1 MAISRD
7 LLLIGGGR
15 ITTALL
21 GLVSIRV
28 ATNLLSPEQYGA
40 LSLLVA
46 IQLLCGMFLI
56 NPVEQHIYRHAHAW
70 WDEGTLLARL
80 FSYKIYTGAISFIGA
95 VLVIVVT
102 HPQSFQA
109 AMLVSLIMLCMVVAV
124 TWNGIT
130 VPMLNM
136 LGYRAESIYW
146 AVLSTFLSVLFSVL
160 FVYWQHDAIAWFA
173 GQAVGMAC
181 GALGAWISIQRKGA
195 RANHP
200 TERLV
205 LLSKE
210 TIISYCIPLALA
222 TGLMWLQLSGY
233 RFAVEHFWGLSSL
246 GYIAVGF
253 VLTSQ
258 IWGLLEYLATQ
269 LLYPAFYRQIT
280 GASTVQNEAA
290 FSDLLNI
297 LGPMSLVLVGVSIL
311 AAPALLYMLVSQQY
325 QSAITFVYFG
335 VVIEC
340 CRVLSNL
347 FSRAAQIT
355 KHTKSLALP
364 YAVGGGL
371 QLLFIYVAGTLHA
384 DTIWVAVSLVIGA
397 VSMLVIMA
405 VQMYKE
411 VVYRLELPRW
421 LWAGGVLIICLLV
434 CILLPTPNGALQA
447 LTILAVIALSGGGA
461 VYWLA
466 ANNPSVERLLGVKLR
481 ED

>member
-1 MAISRD
+1 MAINRD

-15 ITTALL
+15 IATALL

-28 ATNLLSPEQYGA
+28 ATTLLSPEQYGV

-80 FSYKIYTGAISFIGA
+80 YSYKTYTVTIACIGA
-95 VLVIVVT
+95 AIVVVVT
-102 HPQSFQA
+102 PPQSLEA
-109 AMLVSLIMLCMVVAV
+109 ATMVSLVMLGMVAAV

-160 FVYWQHDAIAWFA
+160 FVYWRPDAIAWFA

-181 GALGAWISIQRKGA
+181 GALGGWFTLQRKGV
-195 RANHP
+195 RAIHP
-200 TERLV
+200 LGQTV
-205 LLSKE
+205 LLNKE

-222 TGLMWLQLSGY
+222 TGLMWLQLNGY
-233 RFAVEHFWGLSSL
+233 RFAVEYFWGLTSL

-269 LLYPAFYRQIT
+269 LLYPSFYRQIT
-280 GASTVQNEAA
+280 GADTVQNEVA

-311 AAPALLYMLVSQQY
+311 AAPSLLYMLVSTQY

-355 KHTKSLALP
+355 KRTKSLAIP
-364 YAVGGGL
+364 YALGGSL
-371 QLLFIYVAGTLHA
+371 QLLLIYIAGKFDA
-384 DTIWVAVSLVIGA
+384 DTIWVAVSLVVGA
-397 VSMLVIMA
+397 ISMLAVMA

-411 VVYRLELPRW
+411 VAYRLDLPRW
-421 LWAGGVLIICLLV
+421 LWALSVLIICWLV
-434 CILLPTPNGALQA
+434 CMLLPTPNGVLQA
-447 LTILAVIALSGGGA
+447 LMILAVITVSGGGA

-481 ED
+481 EN